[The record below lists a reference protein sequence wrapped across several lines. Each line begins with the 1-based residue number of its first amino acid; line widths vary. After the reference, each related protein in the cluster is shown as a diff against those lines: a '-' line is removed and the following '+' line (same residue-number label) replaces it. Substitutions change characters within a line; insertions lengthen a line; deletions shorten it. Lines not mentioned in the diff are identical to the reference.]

1 MATIGIDFGTCF
13 CSASWINPNTGNPE
27 AVRFRDCG
35 SEKMPSVIALTAQGN
50 AFVGSGPYMQLE
62 ELSANTAILPEERT
76 EFLSNFFFSIK
87 THLCKDQIWRRPD
100 KDYTDADLIAIILKK
115 IKYEVVISCAVK
127 EEIDHVVLT
136 HPVQFEEWKKDILK
150 HAAALAGFYKVEL
163 LPEPIAAAMY
173 AIRTGIVPISCK
185 GLLVYDFGAGTFDV
199 TYVQMEKDGE
209 LHMPVLPRGDA
220 HCGGDDIDRALYEDW
235 NKYVKANYGR
245 EIVNGE
251 EADIAFLY
259 RCRRRKEQI
268 SRGFLMS
275 DEISEFI
282 PGLGNVKRN
291 FSKDDFERLT
301 KPIIDKTLV
310 QVKAV
315 VDEVKQKAL
324 PLTHAILI
332 GGSSNLPQVQSAI
345 SELLG
350 KNVSIV
356 TTGNN
361 DIAVAVGAMYSVAT
375 KIATPKKEDTPK
387 KAEISEQ
394 KVTTAQQPKEC
405 FCIYCGAKILT
416 SHKVCMHCGKPNDFE
431 HNHDHTN

>member
-1 MATIGIDFGTCF
+1 MATIGIDFGTSF
-13 CSASWINPNTGNPE
+13 CSASWVNPNTGIPE

-62 ELSANTAILPEERT
+62 ELSANTAISLEERI
-76 EFLSNFFFSIK
+76 EFMSNFFTAIK
-87 THLCKDQIWRRPD
+87 THLRKDQKWIRPD
-100 KDYTDADLIAIILKK
+100 KEYTDDDLIAIILKK
-115 IKYEVVISCAVK
+115 IKYEVVISCSVK
-127 EEIDHVVLT
+127 EAINNVVLT

-150 HAAALAGFYKVEL
+150 HAAALAGFTHVKL

-173 AIRTGIVPISCK
+173 TIRAGIVPKSCK

-199 TYVQMEKDGE
+199 TYIQIENDGE
-209 LHMPVLPRGDA
+209 LHIPVLPRGDA

-235 NKYVKANYGR
+235 NKYIKANYER
-245 EIVNGE
+245 EISNGE
-251 EADIAFLY
+251 ETDIAFLY

-275 DEISEFI
+275 EEISEFI

-291 FSKDDFERLT
+291 FTKEDFERLT

-315 VDEVKQKAL
+315 IDEVKQKNL

-345 SELLG
+345 TELLG
-350 KNVSIV
+350 KNVPVI

-361 DIAVAVGAMYSVAT
+361 DIAVAVGAMYSVTT
-375 KIATPKKEDTPK
+375 KITTPKKEETPK
-387 KAEISEQ
+387 KVEIGKP
-394 KVTTAQQPKEC
+394 KVTTAQPKEC

-416 SHKVCMHCGKPNDFE
+416 SHKVCMCGKPNFSYKP
-431 HNHDHTN
+431 